1 MFKNIQLPNF
11 IKSRPRVQTD
21 RQTWRS

>member
-1 MFKNIQLPNF
+1 MRI
-11 IKSRPRVQTD
+11 RPLAAEFHSDGRTD

>member
-1 MFKNIQLPNF
+1 MFRNIQVPSF
-11 IKSRPRVQTD
+11 MKFRPRVQTD